1 MLLKNKNFICMDS
14 FKDLYENIEV
24 ALPSTLLISENILLN
39 NTQQVSNALEGINI
53 RWIIIIGKNPLFL
66 EEYLDD
72 IIETNIQDYILD
84 VITTSF
90 QYDEVEDI
98 TFEFLVT
105 SRLGLEEY
113 QFISILDFNNSQEL
127 KIIELIN
134 KKIDKQQA

>member
-1 MLLKNKNFICMDS
+1 MDS